1 MKSFKELF
9 LNGLAVEAV
18 CLVPFSECKITH
30 FLHILQTFL
39 QLFFK
44 EKLLFFIKPLKNKNK
59 ENDIFLK
66 FFQPKSADWRKLA
79 LKQA

>member
-9 LNGLAVEAV
+9 LSGLAVEAV

-39 QLFFK
+39 QLFFIEIFNRSCK
-44 EKLLFFIKPLKNKNK
+44 VLRNNHIDAEYFF
-59 ENDIFLK
+59 EV
-66 FFQPKSADWRKLA
+66 LA
-79 LKQA
+79 Y